1 VTVLGVPST
10 FVRVCLTATVTVA
23 VLLLAAGCG
32 GGSSSSSSSGSS
44 WEVLARS
51 QLPSGTSL
59 ARADGIATEPE
70 KLQMRVVASPKI
82 TTTVTYDVIC
92 GTTTLHGT
100 ASGSTTFVTPIP
112 VPPGQGSQQAHG
124 RVCDVHTTATRPTP
138 TATTITVEM
147 IPLPARPLI
156 NN

>member
-1 VTVLGVPST
+1 MVVRAWVTAI
-10 FVRVCLTATVTVA
+10 ATVTV
-23 VLLLAAGCG
+23 LLLAGGCG
-32 GGSSSSSSSGSS
+32 GGSSSSPSGSS

-70 KLQMRVVASPKI
+70 KLQMRVIASPKI

-124 RVCDVHTTATRPTP
+124 RVCDVHTTATRPKP

-147 IPLPARPLI
+147 IPLPAQPLI